1 VARVAAL
8 DFMAEGAEVSGE
20 AVFVAAAVW
29 GDEASPAAAI
39 AAEALAEVHIA
50 VAVSTAAHRAAAV
63 MPAVDIAAAALA
75 EVRIAVAVSTAAHR
89 AAALMPA
96 VAIAAHIAEGTVGL
110 TAVTAIVVDMGST
123 TAVTATTLTARSI
136 PVGTAVAADS
146 VPLA

>member
-50 VAVSTAAHRAAAV
+50 VAVSTAAHRAAA
-63 MPAVDIAAAALA
+63 
-75 EVRIAVAVSTAAHR
+75 
-89 AAALMPA
+89 LMPA

-110 TAVTAIVVDMGST
+110 TAVTAIVVDMGPIM
-123 TAVTATTLTARSI
+123 AVMAMPVTAMAI
-136 PVGTAVAADS
+136 TAVAADGA
-146 VPLA
+146 PLA